1 MTPETSPPMTTGR
14 AALRVPPRVAA
25 IIDGAPCWGGETLP
39 VVDPYRSEVVAELV
53 ESDVA
58 TVERAVTA
66 AQRAFRHGPWPG
78 LAVEERQAVLRRVAD
93 LIERDAAALA
103 ALECLNTG
111 IPLRQLTTGQIRRS
125 AYNFRFFADYIG
137 QAGGEAWFQAP
148 GITTLVRRRPAG
160 VAALIGPW
168 NAPLALTSMKV
179 AAALA
184 FGNTCVV
191 KPSEQTPLTAWR
203 LLELLHEAG
212 VPPGTVNLVQGR
224 GTLTGAALVADA
236 RLARVSF
243 TGGTVA
249 GRAVMTAAAAS
260 LVPVTMELGG
270 KSANLVFA
278 DADLD
283 QALDAALLAI
293 FSTNGQQCLAGSR
306 LLVERCIAEEFIGE
320 FARRAGRLVMGDPF
334 ASATDVGPL
343 GSAAHRQRVLGHV
356 RGAIAD
362 GCEVLAG
369 GPAAEVPAG
378 GCFVAPTVLRSPDS
392 TLPICQE
399 EVFGPVA
406 TVMTFDGL
414 DEACRLAADSRFGL
428 VAYAW
433 SRNVETLSRLEAELR
448 VGTLWQNLPM
458 SRELRAPFGGYGES
472 GVGRE
477 GGRACEAF
485 YTEETTVS
493 RASGP
498 RPRLPRLGLSR
509 GP

>member
-1 MTPETSPPMTTGR
+1 MNMVPSPADAPTGR
-14 AALRVPPRVAA
+14 AALQVPARVAA
-25 IIDGAPCWGGETLP
+25 VIDGEPQWQGEVLP
-39 VVDPYRSEVVAELV
+39 VVDPFREEVVAELV
-53 ESDVA
+53 ESAAD
-58 TVERAVTA
+58 TVSRAVA
-66 AQRAFRHGPWPG
+66 AADRAFREGAWPR
-78 LAVEERQAVLRRVAD
+78 LPVEERQSVLRRVAD
-93 LIERDAAALA
+93 LIDREAAALA

-111 IPLRQLTTGQIRRS
+111 IPLRQLDLGQIRRS
-125 AYNFRFFADYIG
+125 ACNFRFFADYLG
-137 QAGGEAWFQAP
+137 QAVGEAWHQTP
-148 GITTLVRRRPAG
+148 GVTTVVLRRPAG

-191 KPSEQTPLTAWR
+191 KPAEQTPLTAWR

-224 GTLTGAALVADA
+224 GSVSGAALVGDP

-249 GRAVMTAAAAS
+249 GRAVMAAAAAS
-260 LVPVTMELGG
+260 LVPATMELGG

-283 QALDAALLAI
+283 QAMDAALLGI
-293 FSTNGQQCLAGSR
+293 FSNNGQQCLAGSR
-306 LLVERCIAEEFIGE
+306 LLLEERIAGDFLAE
-320 FARRAGRLVMGDPF
+320 FARRAGRLALGDPF
-334 ASATDVGPL
+334 LPTTDLGPL
-343 GSAAHRQRVLGHV
+343 GSRVHQQRVLAHL
-356 RGAIAD
+356 RGALAD
-362 GCEVLAG
+362 GCELLAG
-369 GPAAEVPAG
+369 GPEAAVPTA
-378 GCFVAPTVLRSPDS
+378 GCFVAPTVLRASDS
-392 TLPICQE
+392 RLAICQE

-406 TVMTFDGL
+406 TVMTFRTL

-433 SRNVETLSRLEAELR
+433 SRNVDTLSRLEAELR

-458 SRELRAPFGGYGES
+458 TRELRAPFGGFGES

-493 RASGP
+493 RATGP
-498 RPRLPRLGLSR
+498 RPPLRRLGL
-509 GP
+509 

>member
-1 MTPETSPPMTTGR
+1 MSHPTPPPLVAT
-14 AALRVPPRVAA
+14 AAIAQVPPRVAA
-25 IIDGAPCWGGETLP
+25 VIDGEPQWSGEVFP
-39 VVDPYRSEVVAELV
+39 VIDPYRESVIAECV
-53 ESDVA
+53 ESSPPM
-58 TVERAVTA
+58 VERAVA
-66 AQRAFRHGPWPG
+66 AADRAFRSGPWPR
-78 LAVEERQAVLRRVAD
+78 LAVEERQAILRRVAD
-93 LIERDAAALA
+93 LIDRDAASLA

-111 IPLRQLTTGQIRRS
+111 IPLRQLEIGQIRRS

-137 QAGGEAWFQAP
+137 QSMGEAWHQTA
-148 GITTLVRRRPAG
+148 GVTTLVLRRPAG

-191 KPSEQTPLTAWR
+191 KPAEQTPLTAWR

-212 VPPGTVNLVQGR
+212 VPAGTVNLVQGR
-224 GTLTGAALVADA
+224 GGVTGAALVADA

-249 GRAVMTAAAAS
+249 GRSVMAAAAPS

-293 FSTNGQQCLAGSR
+293 FSNNGQQCLAGSR
-306 LLVERCIAEEFIGE
+306 LLVESSIAPAFLAE
-320 FARRAGRLVMGDPF
+320 FARRAGRLVLGDPF
-334 ASATDVGPL
+334 AAETDLGPL
-343 GSAAHRQRVLGHV
+343 GSRVHRQRVIGHLE
-356 RGAIAD
+356 RALAD
-362 GCEVLAG
+362 GCELLAG
-369 GPAAEVPAG
+369 GPNAAVPAT
-378 GCFVAPTVLRSPDS
+378 GCFVAPTVLRAPHSA
-392 TLPICQE
+392 LPICQE

-406 TVMTFDGL
+406 TVMTFGTL
-414 DEACRLAADSRFGL
+414 EEACRLAADTRFGL

-433 SRNVETLSRLEAELR
+433 SRNVETLARLESELR

-458 SRELRAPFGGYGES
+458 TRELRAPFGGFADS

-498 RPRLPRLGLSR
+498 RPPLRRLGL
-509 GP
+509 

>member
-1 MTPETSPPMTTGR
+1 MKPMNPIASSDPVTGR
-14 AALRVPPRVAA
+14 AALRVPATVAA
-25 IIDGAPCWGGETLP
+25 VIDGVPQWTGEVLP
-39 VVDPYRSEVVAELV
+39 VVDPYSGEAIADMV
-53 ESDVA
+53 ESDAAMVA
-58 TVERAVTA
+58 RAVA
-66 AQRAFRHGPWPG
+66 AAHHAFQEGPWPR
-78 LAVEERQAVLRRVAD
+78 LAVEERQVVLRRVAE
-93 LIERDAAALA
+93 LIDRDAAALA

-111 IPLRQLTTGQIRRS
+111 IPLQQLEVGQIRRS

-137 QAGGEAWFQAP
+137 QSAAEAWHQTP
-148 GITTLVRRRPAG
+148 GVATTVLRRPAG
-160 VAALIGPW
+160 VAALLGPW

-224 GTLTGAALVADA
+224 GPITGAALVADA

-249 GRAVMTAAAAS
+249 GRAVMIAAAAS

-278 DADLD
+278 DADLE
-283 QALDAALLAI
+283 QALDAALLGI

-306 LLVERCIAEEFIGE
+306 LLVERSIADEFIGE
-320 FARRAGRLVMGDPF
+320 FARRASRLTLGDPF
-334 ASATDVGPL
+334 DARTELGPL
-343 GSAAHRQRVLGHV
+343 GSATHQQRVLGHV
-356 RGAIAD
+356 RRALAD
-362 GCEVLAG
+362 GCELLAG
-369 GPAAEVPAG
+369 GPSAGVPPR
-378 GCFVAPTVLRSPDS
+378 GCFVAPTVLRAPSS
-392 TLPICQE
+392 ALPICQE

-406 TVMTFDGL
+406 TVMTFDSV

-433 SRNVETLSRLEAELR
+433 SRNVETLSRIEADLR

-458 SRELRAPFGGYGES
+458 TRELRAPFGGFGES

-485 YTEETTVS
+485 YTAETTVS

-498 RPRLPRLGLSR
+498 RPPLRRLGR
-509 GP
+509 